1 MSLVKPALSTA
12 LPGKPIT
19 AQAWN
24 DVTAA
29 LGVLFDAVNALGGTT
44 VSVQVASNGQP
55 VPGAQVLA
63 VPNGEGRP
71 VTAVPPY
78 PGVLAHT
85 VTGVTE
91 GGWTLHV
98 SAPGFVSQ
106 AITVTVPTS
115 AVVSVNLVQ
124 AGVVMPDL
132 FAMPASQALTALAG
146 AGISVD
152 LVLDAAGQELPKT
165 SLPPGSANVPVI
177 AQEPVAGSVVDTSTG
192 RARLVLAASFQQ
204 ESVVVMPNLSGLS
217 LSEATKA
224 LEGLGLKV
232 GTTTIKT

>member
-1 MSLVKPALSTA
+1 MSLVKPALATA

-24 DVTAA
+24 EVTAA
-29 LGVLFDAVNALGGTT
+29 VGALFDAVNALGGAT

-55 VPGAQVLA
+55 VAGAQVLA
-63 VPNGEGRP
+63 VPNGGGRP
-71 VTAVPPY
+71 VMAVPPY
-78 PGVLAHT
+78 PGVLTHT

-91 GGWTLHV
+91 GSWTLHV
-98 SAPGFVSQ
+98 SAADFVSQ
-106 AITVTVPTS
+106 AITATVPTDS
-115 AVVSVNLVQ
+115 VLTVNLVA

-132 FAMPASQALTALAG
+132 FALPASQALATLAG
-146 AGISVD
+146 AGIVVD
-152 LVLDAAGQELPKT
+152 IVLDAAGQELPRT
-165 SLPPGSANVPVI
+165 SLPAASANVPVL
-177 AQEPVAGSVVDTSTG
+177 AQQPPAGTIVDPSTD

-217 LSEATKA
+217 LAEATKA

>member
-24 DVTAA
+24 EITAA
-29 LGVLFDAVNALGGTT
+29 LGSLFDAVNALGGAT
-44 VSVQVASNGQP
+44 VRVQVASNGQP
-55 VPGAQVLA
+55 VPGAVVLA
-63 VPNGEGRP
+63 VPGGEGRP

-91 GGWTLHV
+91 GSWTLHV

-106 AITVTVPTS
+106 AIAVTVPIEATL
-115 AVVSVNLVQ
+115 SVNLVP
-124 AGVVMPDL
+124 AGVAMPDL
-132 FAMPASQALTALAG
+132 FAMPASQALTALAA
-146 AGISVD
+146 AGIVLD

-165 SLPPGSANVPVI
+165 SLPPASANVPVL
-177 AQEPVAGSVVDTSTG
+177 AQQPPAGSIVVPSTG

-217 LSEATKA
+217 LAEATKA